1 MSEPAGRAAAG
12 KGTMEPAAPCPSLED
27 LAAFQDGRL
36 PVARRREVVEH
47 LATCPAC
54 YEVVM
59 LAAVSLDG
67 PAADGEPVAAP
78 ATLLREALE
87 ELRVALPA
95 GGAGAAD
102 GDPDAGEGVR
112 TGDVRPFDAR
122 RPRPPRQRWR
132 LVAAAVVPLAALVA
146 AVLGLVVLRGGGT
159 PAGLSSRQLAA
170 QLGRPGGGPDAVW
183 GMRPRGGEGG
193 GGGEEGD
200 ELPPDVESFQ
210 LGVRQLDL
218 RQAIAGG
225 DPDAVDTAA
234 PRLAQ
239 LLKVMYL
246 VAPETVQAYRDLA
259 DKARAAKDLAPA
271 ARADAIR
278 TLLERADRL
287 ETTGFADVV
296 EPTMVA
302 FGRWTEACRLSGLA
316 RNGQL
321 FRSRTTRDLLAWLL
335 TPQQEE
341 GGARTVPA
349 ARLGAAEVPQ
359 VLSVVRGRIAALPAA
374 SNETPR
380 DLETIADVGNQCAE
394 ILRDTDPH

>member
-27 LAAFQDGRL
+27 LAAFQDGGL

-67 PAADGEPVAAP
+67 PAADGEPVGAP
-78 ATLLREALE
+78 PTLLREALE
-87 ELRVALPA
+87 ELRMALPA

-122 RPRPPRQRWR
+122 RPRPARLRWR

-146 AVLGLVVLRGGGT
+146 VVLGLVVLRGGGT

-170 QLGRPGGGPDAVW
+170 QLGRPGGAEAVW
-183 GMRPRGGEGG
+183 GRRPRGGEGS
-193 GGGEEGD
+193 EEGD

-210 LGVRQLDL
+210 LGVRQLDF
-218 RQAIAGG
+218 RQALAGG

-234 PRLAQ
+234 PRLAR

-259 DKARAAKDLAPA
+259 DQARAAKDLAPP

-302 FGRWTEACRLSGLA
+302 FGRWTEACRLSGKA
-316 RNGQL
+316 CRGQL
-321 FRSRTTRDLLAWLL
+321 FRSRTTRELLAWLL
-335 TPQQEE
+335 KPQQEE
-341 GGARTVPA
+341 GGARTAPA

-359 VLSVVRGRIAALPAA
+359 VLSALRGRIAVLPATSKEKPHA
-374 SNETPR
+374 LDDTFA
-380 DLETIADVGNQCAE
+380 DLGAQCQE
-394 ILRDTDPH
+394 ILQDVDPN